1 MPSTTRS
8 ATKQL
13 KLEEVKGTESKGK
26 KANESRKRKAP
37 STETASTKKQ
47 KGEKKSAPSKVE
59 PKTEAEPEDGD
70 KDAGEE
76 LTEDV
81 ITINRAP
88 VLELWSSCVAH
99 FVYPEV
105 SWDTCLSV
113 GGAIASITAMAKG
126 RSIGTMA
133 KPDPGEAE
141 ERRQKRKEKTEKDD
155 LDELEVMHFKLKI
168 KDGQAMVGDKP
179 KKGNEATLRK
189 KFGDQEFEQAKT
201 AFEEALSNWKG
212 KEAELDGQAFKM
224 YEDFRPSI
232 PPRQKGWGKKGQLN
246 LQHVKDAASAG

>member
-1 MPSTTRS
+1 MPAATRS
-8 ATKQL
+8 ATKQP
-13 KLEEVKGTESKGK
+13 KLEEVKGTETKDK

-37 STETASTKKQ
+37 AQAASTKKQ
-47 KGEKKSAPSKVE
+47 QTNKQPAPSKSKAKE
-59 PKTEAEPEDGD
+59 DAEPEDADADADEGP
-70 KDAGEE
+70 AGE
-76 LTEDV
+76 V

-99 FVYPEV
+99 FLYPEV

-113 GGAIASITAMAKG
+113 GGAIATITAVAKG
-126 RSIGTMA
+126 RSIGTMD

-141 ERRQKRKEKTEKDD
+141 ERRQKRKGKAEN
-155 LDELEVMHFKLKI
+155 DELEELDVMHFKLKV

-179 KKGNEATLRK
+179 KKGNEPALRK
-189 KFGDQEFEQAKT
+189 KYGEEQYEQAKK

-212 KEAELDGQAFKM
+212 KESELDGQAFKM

-232 PPRQKGWGKKGQLN
+232 PPGQKGWGKKGQLN
-246 LQHVKDAASAG
+246 LQNVRDAVGAG